1 MKTYELMVMIRNR
14 DLVLPEFQREYV
26 WSREQ
31 AKKLI
36 DSLLKEFPVGALL
49 FWKTDRP
56 PELKNVDRL
65 PDKLGAVH
73 VILDGQQRLTT
84 LYLLMMNAIPPYYRE
99 VDITMDPRD
108 LYYNLETGELQ
119 YYQPSRMKNSPLW
132 QSVVDCF
139 NKDRQINIFEIA
151 QSMANDSPSAF
162 EIAQRLNAN
171 LNRLQ
176 RIRDIDLPILYV
188 PPDASLEEAVD
199 IFDRVNSQGTKLT
212 DAELALTH
220 VTSKWPEARRLM
232 KKKMDELAKKHF
244 AFDLTF
250 MTRAL
255 TAVVCKRALFETIH
269 PIQRL
274 ELEKGWDDLSKILD
288 YLVTMLPGR
297 AFVHSTED
305 LNSTNILIPWVAY
318 LAVNGKRFPDDKVLA
333 HAVYWLYSAH
343 IWARYTAQTDQRLE
357 QDVNIIL
364 REAMPWSALVEQ
376 IIDQR
381 GRIEVKA
388 SDFEGREA
396 QHPLYRMAFIMAK
409 AHGAVDWFNG
419 LPLGSHHGN
428 SYRLHSHHIFAQ
440 SVLYCNRYNP
450 DNHLHRKVVNEI
462 ANRAF
467 LTQET
472 NQEVGNRLPEEYL
485 PEVEARFPGALS
497 KQFIPMDPLLWRLD
511 RYEDFL
517 AARRELLARKI
528 NDYMNA
534 LIQEPVPVGE
544 RPITELIQIGE
555 GPTLEFK
562 STLQWDVV
570 QNQPNKALRLSV
582 LKTIAAFLNSQGGTL
597 IIGVEDNGDIYGLE
611 RDLSLLEGSRDKFQQ
626 LLSSL
631 IVEYIGAGIIPLCR
645 IRLEEVEEKLI
656 CVIEVDRAS
665 QPVYLKGEKGAEFY
679 VRFGTTTRALD
690 PEQTTAYIES
700 NWG

>member
-1 MKTYELMVMIRNR
+1 MKTYELMAMIRNR

-65 PDKLGAVH
+65 PDKLGTVH

-119 YYQPSRMKNSPLW
+119 YYQPSRMRNNPLW
-132 QSVVDCF
+132 RSVVECF
-139 NKDRQINIFEIA
+139 NKDSQINIFEIA
-151 QSMANDSPSAF
+151 QGIVSDSRLAF
-162 EIAQRLNAN
+162 EVAQQLNAN

-176 RIRDIDLPILYV
+176 RIRDIDLPVLYV

-232 KKKMDELAKKHF
+232 KKKMDELTKKHF

-269 PIQRL
+269 PVQRP

-419 LPLGSHHGN
+419 LPLGSHPGN
-428 SYRLHSHHIFAQ
+428 SYRLHSHHIFPQ
-440 SVLYCNRYNP
+440 SVLYRNGYNP

-472 NQEVGNRLPEEYL
+472 NHEISNRLPEEYL
-485 PEVEARFPGALS
+485 PEVEDRFPGTLS

-528 NDYMNA
+528 NEYMNA
-534 LIQEPVPVGE
+534 LIREPIPVGE
-544 RPITELIQIGE
+544 RPITELIHIGE

-645 IRLEEVEEKLI
+645 IRLEEVKEKLI

>member
-1 MKTYELMVMIRNR
+1 MKTYELMVMIRNK

-49 FWKTDRP
+49 FWKTSHP

-65 PDKLGAVH
+65 PDKLGTVH

-119 YYQPSRMKNSPLW
+119 YYQPSRMKKSPLW
-132 QSVVDCF
+132 QRVVDCF
-139 NKDRQINIFEIA
+139 SKNSQINIFEIA
-151 QSMANDSPSAF
+151 QGMANDSTSAF
-162 EIAQRLNAN
+162 DIAQRLNAN
-171 LNRLQ
+171 LNRLL
-176 RIRDIDLPILYV
+176 RIRDIDLQVLNV

-232 KKKMDELAKKHF
+232 KKKRDELAKKLF

-269 PIQRL
+269 PVQRPD
-274 ELEKGWDDLSKILD
+274 LEKGWEDLSKILD

-297 AFVHSTED
+297 AFIHSTED

-428 SYRLHSHHIFAQ
+428 SYRLHSHHIFPQ
-440 SVLYCNRYNP
+440 SVLYRNGYTP

-472 NQEVGNRLPEEYL
+472 NQEISNRLPEEYL

-528 NDYMNA
+528 NEYMNA
-534 LIQEPVPVGE
+534 LIREPVPVGE
-544 RPITELIQIGE
+544 RPITELIRIGE

-562 STLQWDVV
+562 STLQWDVI

-611 RDLSLLEGSRDKFQQ
+611 RDLSLLEESRDKFQQ

-645 IRLEEVEEKLI
+645 IRLEEVQESLI

-665 QPVYLKGEKGAEFY
+665 HPVYLKGEKGAEFY